1 VNSFTDLILSLSG
14 FILSSTSDGAPEP
27 ERIGHLHLEGRGSD
41 KITLAVHG
49 DHLRVPQ
56 FANQEGAWHAWTADH
71 LHGLTTPARMS
82 CDIDADDSYYASVV
96 AGQKRLKDRRVRDGG
111 AVILDSLTELARSVA
126 KTMSESKIISMILDG
141 QHGEPADIW
150 KLMSCAVL
158 LAEQH
163 GGAWRSKEAVQLRSM
178 GYYSKEQV
186 LKELG
191 VIAWP
196 NDCSE
201 PITLERDSL

>member
-1 VNSFTDLILSLSG
+1 MRCD
-14 FILSSTSDGAPEP
+14 
-27 ERIGHLHLEGRGSD
+27 
-41 KITLAVHG
+41 
-49 DHLRVPQ
+49 DH
-56 FANQEGAWHAWTADH
+56 
-71 LHGLTTPARMS
+71 
-82 CDIDADDSYYASVV
+82 DDDDYYASVV
-96 AGQKRLKDRRVRDGG
+96 GGYKRLKDLRVRVGR
-111 AVILDSLTELARSVA
+111 AAILNGLTELARATAETLSDR
-126 KTMSESKIISMILDG
+126 SKIISLILDG
-141 QHGEPADIW
+141 RHGEPADIW

-163 GGAWRSKEAVQLRSM
+163 GGAWRSKEARQLRSM
-178 GYYSKEQV
+178 GYFTKEQV

>member
-1 VNSFTDLILSLSG
+1 VNSVTNLSLYLCLVTSG
-14 FILSSTSDGAPEP
+14 GAPE
-27 ERIGHLHLEGRGSD
+27 RISHLHLEGRGAD

-49 DHLRVPQ
+49 DHLRVPR
-56 FANQEGAWHAWTADH
+56 FANQEGAWHAWAEDLHSMATPSQMRCDDH
-71 LHGLTTPARMS
+71 
-82 CDIDADDSYYASVV
+82 DDDDYYASVV
-96 AGQKRLKDRRVRDGG
+96 GGYKRLKDLRVRVGR
-111 AVILDSLTELARSVA
+111 AAILDGLTELARATAETLSDR
-126 KTMSESKIISMILDG
+126 SKIISLILDG
-141 QHGEPADIW
+141 RHGEPADIW

-158 LAEQH
+158 LAEHH
-163 GGAWRSKEAVQLRSM
+163 GGAWRSKEARQLRSM
-178 GYYSKEQV
+178 GYFTKEQV